1 MSKSEVM
8 RMLKNNSITQRQKTI
23 AYIVLIALLVI
34 IPFMMNN
41 NIIFMEN
48 RYLYVLLCLIGIYT
62 IATSGLDIL
71 FGYTG
76 QISFGHAGFFC
87 MGAYGSVMLTHPNWG
102 LGKYMGVTLPPIVSI
117 LVVGF
122 FAAVIGALLAVPA
135 SKLVF
140 HFLSLLTIAFNQ
152 IMYLVANNFEW
163 LTNGSVGITGIP
175 PVKVFGLDFTAVK
188 TKYMYYYLVLFFVV
202 VLLLIKQ
209 NIVKSRVGR
218 AFIAIRENT
227 MAANRCGVNVA
238 QYKTLS
244 FAISAFYV
252 GLAGGLYAHMV
263 GFISPDTFVQNTSVI
278 LITMLLFGG
287 SGNLF
292 GPVLGAAIITI
303 IQEGLQFLADFR
315 MLIYGIILLLII
327 QFQPQGITGLGKYFS
342 GLTNRGKSGVNNA

>member
-1 MSKSEVM
+1 
-8 RMLKNNSITQRQKTI
+8 MLKNNSITQRQKTI

-227 MAANRCGVNVA
+227 MAANGCGVNVA

>member
-1 MSKSEVM
+1 
-8 RMLKNNSITQRQKTI
+8 
-23 AYIVLIALLVI
+23 
-34 IPFMMNN
+34 
-41 NIIFMEN
+41 
-48 RYLYVLLCLIGIYT
+48 
-62 IATSGLDIL
+62 
-71 FGYTG
+71 
-76 QISFGHAGFFC
+76 
-87 MGAYGSVMLTHPNWG
+87 
-102 LGKYMGVTLPPIVSI
+102 
-117 LVVGF
+117 
-122 FAAVIGALLAVPA
+122 
-135 SKLVF
+135 
-140 HFLSLLTIAFNQ
+140 
-152 IMYLVANNFEW
+152 
-163 LTNGSVGITGIP
+163 
-175 PVKVFGLDFTAVK
+175 
-188 TKYMYYYLVLFFVV
+188 MYYYLVLFFVV

-227 MAANRCGVNVA
+227 MAANGCGVNVA

-342 GLTNRGKSGVNNA
+342 GLTNRGKSGVNNAL

>member
-1 MSKSEVM
+1 
-8 RMLKNNSITQRQKTI
+8 MLKNNSITQRQKTI

-175 PVKVFGLDFTAVK
+175 PVKVFGLT
-188 TKYMYYYLVLFFVV
+188 YC
-202 VLLLIKQ
+202 
-209 NIVKSRVGR
+209 R
-218 AFIAIRENT
+218 
-227 MAANRCGVNVA
+227 
-238 QYKTLS
+238 
-244 FAISAFYV
+244 
-252 GLAGGLYAHMV
+252 
-263 GFISPDTFVQNTSVI
+263 
-278 LITMLLFGG
+278 
-287 SGNLF
+287 
-292 GPVLGAAIITI
+292 
-303 IQEGLQFLADFR
+303 
-315 MLIYGIILLLII
+315 
-327 QFQPQGITGLGKYFS
+327 
-342 GLTNRGKSGVNNA
+342 